1 MIQVVDGQPEGDGLL
16 AEALVADLAKQAV
29 STEVEAATA
38 FGDRQDAGAEQVA
51 AFGWGEE
58 AGFAPDDVGSE
69 RTLCGIV
76 REIKPRGTHEAPKHG
91 FDLEQFLAD
100 TAGPVP
106 LMAGMTLLQGF
117 LEVFSGVA

>member
-1 MIQVVDGQPEGDGLL
+1 M
-16 AEALVADLAKQAV
+16 A
-29 STEVEAATA
+29 
-38 FGDRQDAGAEQVA
+38 
-51 AFGWGEE
+51 EE
-58 AGFAPDDVGSE
+58 AGFAPDDVRSE
-69 RTLCGIV
+69 CTLCDTV
-76 REIKPRGTHEAPKHG
+76 REIKPWGFHEAPQQG